1 MAIFRFSRGSANKF
15 VGGTPAPTQGP
26 VPQIKRAGLNP
37 VSEDGAAAAV
47 QRVVAKAQELAAS
60 GQFLDSVPLST
71 IDERSRTS
79 AEMKAIS
86 MSTPEP
92 RPEVSQPMAA
102 PDQTLIADINKVPPG
117 RYIPLANLHCQ
128 GPVEWHFAL
137 IEIAPQ
143 SLIMLVTPEQENGHM
158 RFDLR
163 KRVTEQG
170 YVMSKQILASKEL
183 IRAFHARHAPKS
195 TAANEQT
202 DLQVYAEALIAQAF
216 DAGASDIHIE
226 TRELTYAKVFF
237 RIHGKRMP
245 QSDIAYDTASA
256 MGSTLYTVEADS
268 SSKGTNWSK
277 DLICD
282 GAIEKVMKNG
292 SRIQVRFHSA
302 PIHPAGN
309 FHIVMRILRM
319 DAEASQPVENI
330 GYAEKMVQALEE
342 IIIGAQGLVILVGP
356 TNSGKSTTLQSL
368 IRRIYQRRG
377 ENTKIITVEDP
388 VEYTIANACQM
399 GVSKGR
405 KDLLDDGKGSVF
417 EKYLAASL
425 RADPDVLMVGEVRTN
440 ETASMVKDM
449 VLAGRKILTTIHAY
463 EALAV
468 FPRLRE
474 LGVPE
479 SVLYMDGFISGV
491 VYQRLVPVLCP
502 HCSLSFQEGV
512 SRNLVHQALKERV
525 DMVCDHE
532 IHNVRVASPDGCEH
546 CGGKGIIGRTICAE
560 IMVPDRQLLHTI
572 RGGDPVEIQRAW
584 EDASPHALED
594 LGVTAM
600 AHAIY
605 KMRKGMLD
613 PNDVE
618 AQIGRIRIGRVVR

>member
-1 MAIFRFSRGSANKF
+1 MFRFSRSSANKF
-15 VGGTPAPTQGP
+15 IGGAPAPAPGP
-26 VPQIKRAGLNP
+26 APLIRKSSSHVA
-37 VSEDGAAAAV
+37 SEDGAAAAV
-47 QRVVAKAQELAAS
+47 QRVVAKAQELAAA
-60 GQFLDSVPLST
+60 GQFLDSVPLASA
-71 IDERSRTS
+71 DEPETRASDMG
-79 AEMKAIS
+79 APS
-86 MSTPEP
+86 MSVAEPKPEN
-92 RPEVSQPMAA
+92 QPAGI
-102 PDQTLIADINKVPPG
+102 PQESTLISDINKVPVG
-117 RYIPLANLHCQ
+117 RYFPLGDLHLKGQ
-128 GPVEWHFAL
+128 VEWHFAL
-137 IEIAPQ
+137 VETGPKI
-143 SLIMLVTPEQENGHM
+143 LTMLVTPEQENGHM

-163 KRVTEQG
+163 KRVTERG
-170 YVMSKQILASKEL
+170 FTMSKQMLASKEL
-183 IRAFHARHAPKS
+183 IRAFHARNAPKS
-195 TAANEQT
+195 ESATAQT
-202 DLQVYAEALIAQAF
+202 DLQVYADALIEQAF

-226 TRELTYAKVFF
+226 TREQTYAKVYF
-237 RIHGKRMP
+237 RIHGKRVP

-268 SSKGTNWSK
+268 SSKSTNWSK

-282 GAIEKVMKNG
+282 GAIDKKMKNG
-292 SRIQVRFHSA
+292 TRIQVRFHSA

-319 DAEASQPVENI
+319 DAEASQPVEKI
-330 GYAEKMVQALEE
+330 GYTEKMVQALEE

-377 ENTKIITVEDP
+377 DNTKIITVEDP

-491 VYQRLVPVLCP
+491 VYQRLVPVMCP

-512 SRNLVHQALKERV
+512 ARGLVHAALKDRV

-532 IHNVRVASPDGCEH
+532 LHNVRVASPDGCEH
-546 CGGKGIIGRTICAE
+546 CNGQGIIGRTICAE
-560 IMVPDRQLLHTI
+560 VLVPDRQLLHSI
-572 RGGDPVEIQRAW
+572 RSGDPVEIQRAW
-584 EDASPHALED
+584 EDASPHAIED
-594 LGVTAM
+594 LGVSAM
-600 AHAIY
+600 AHAIH

-618 AQIGRIRIGRVVR
+618 SQIGRIRVARVVR